1 MFPNKN
7 LKQFKNFR
15 SFLLKPVLVYVSDN
29 AEALCNILKYNGTYV
44 AEYILTL

>member
-1 MFPNKN
+1 MFPHKN

-15 SFLLKPVLVYVSDN
+15 WFLLKLVLVYVSDN
-29 AEALCNILKYNGTYV
+29 AEALRNILKYNGTYV